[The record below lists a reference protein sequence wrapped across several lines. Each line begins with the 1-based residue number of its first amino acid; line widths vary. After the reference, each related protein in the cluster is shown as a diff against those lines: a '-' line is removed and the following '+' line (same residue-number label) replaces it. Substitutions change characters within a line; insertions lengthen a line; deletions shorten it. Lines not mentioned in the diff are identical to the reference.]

1 MKNNHSKRFNLY
13 TQGQRV
19 VVRALLIVCL
29 IVNCSPPSALAFNI
43 FRVIQCVIVGSAVWG
58 DGVMGPS
65 GVSAQLTQA
74 WLNEGECPTNLGDI
88 PLRRILGANSNEG
101 YEGVGGGGGT
111 PIGPTEP
118 DMVVGRT
125 KEQIANMTEEQIKE
139 ACEGVSLQYLLSG
152 RCDADAKD
160 IYDSLHNN

>member
-43 FRVIQCVIVGSAVWG
+43 FRVIQWVIVGSAVWG

-101 YEGVGGGGGT
+101 
-111 PIGPTEP
+111 IGPTEP
-118 DMVVGRT
+118 DMVMGRT

-160 IYDSLHNN
+160 LYDSLHNN